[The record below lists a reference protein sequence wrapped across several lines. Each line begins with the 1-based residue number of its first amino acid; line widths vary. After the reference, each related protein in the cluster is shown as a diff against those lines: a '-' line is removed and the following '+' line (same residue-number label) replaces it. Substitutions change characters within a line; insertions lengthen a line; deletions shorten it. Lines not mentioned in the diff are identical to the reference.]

1 MASPLKYRLAQI
13 IILVTGYWLLVTP
26 GYAQSSKYI
35 RVAIMQ
41 DVSSV
46 RLKIDGSYEVS
57 DLGAAK
63 ILCRGR
69 NLTTTVTV
77 SKSSILLGNARANT
91 DRIQVK
97 TDGSSLIDIDSRIF
111 RGEMQFIKDKNNK
124 LLIINYLELEDY
136 IKGIAVREISHYWP
150 SETLKAMAIVFR
162 TFALYKMEEARTQAF
177 DVTSDVYSQVYS
189 GRLAERY
196 RINQAVD
203 QTKGM
208 VLMHQ
213 GKIIPAFY
221 HSTCAGHTEDAAILW
236 KIDLVPL
243 KGVPCNFCK
252 DSPHFKWHY
261 VLSLQEIENSL
272 LKAGYK
278 IKDIKEIIIL
288 DRDKSAR
295 ARELK
300 ILSAAGE
307 TKISAK
313 DFRNILGPDI
323 VRSTNF
329 NLSIIERDAIFEG
342 YGWGHGVGLCQWG
355 AYFMAKQGF
364 NYQQILQYY
373 YPETNVKI
381 IKI

>member
-1 MASPLKYRLAQI
+1 
-13 IILVTGYWLLVTP
+13 
-26 GYAQSSKYI
+26 
-35 RVAIMQ
+35 
-41 DVSSV
+41 
-46 RLKIDGSYEVS
+46 
-57 DLGAAK
+57 
-63 ILCRGR
+63 
-69 NLTTTVTV
+69 
-77 SKSSILLGNARANT
+77 
-91 DRIQVK
+91 VK

-329 NLSIIERDAIFEG
+329 NLSIVERDTVFEG